1 MSRPVYDD
9 SVLDETPIN
18 IEESGVFELGRVPD
32 CGNSPDTPDETAAS
46 ATENRQSADCTPHPS
61 HRCDSRSREL
71 LNNPFP
77 ENL

>member
-32 CGNSPDTPDETAAS
+32 CGNSPDAS
-46 ATENRQSADCTPHPS
+46 EEEDSPEAQSAQTPPAS
-61 HRCDSRSREL
+61 HRCDSHSREL